1 MHDGPTMQKNI
12 AAAPSLVALLEAGV
26 HFGHDRSKQ
35 NPKMKPYIFTQRN
48 RVAILDLEKTVI
60 GLEAAVTFLK
70 QIAAQQNKEILFV
83 GTKRQAREV
92 VERHARR
99 AGQPFV
105 VKRWLGGTLTNF
117 ATILKSIEKL
127 EELKS
132 LESSGDAEKLTKK
145 ELAVRR
151 KEISRLENVLEG
163 IKSLRSLPAAV
174 VVVGSHD
181 EKLAVAEAHRVKL
194 PVVGLVDS
202 NADPDQVDY
211 PIPAN
216 DDAVRSLDMLV
227 ATLADAIIEAR
238 PPTGPAA
245 PTAQLVAPTPHA

>member
-1 MHDGPTMQKNI
+1 MHDGPTMQKNTVTT
-12 AAAPSLVALLEAGV
+12 PSLVALLEAGV

-70 QIAAQQNKEILFV
+70 QIAAQPNKEILFV

-132 LESSGDAEKLTKK
+132 LENSGDAAKLTKK
-145 ELAVRR
+145 ELAVRHQ
-151 KEISRLENVLEG
+151 EISRLETVLEG
-163 IKSLRSLPAAV
+163 IKALRSLPAV
-174 VVVGSHD
+174 VIVVGSHD
-181 EKLAVAEAHRVKL
+181 EKLAVAEAHQVKL

-202 NADPDQVDY
+202 NADPDQVEY

-238 PPTGPAA
+238 RPALPTEQAGGQAG
-245 PTAQLVAPTPHA
+245 TAHV